1 MDRLSIN
8 YEKGRSLVNCYNMM
22 YPILQKE
29 EQFIDRGVSN
39 ITNDLQ
45 QPFNIKNTINVD

>member
-8 YEKGRSLVNCYNMM
+8 HEQGRSLLNCYKMM
-22 YPILQKE
+22 YPVLQKE

-39 ITNDLQ
+39 KINDSQ
-45 QPFNIKNTINVD
+45 QPFNIRNTINVD